1 MILENGYEIPEGYE
15 SMSCFHNCGFIIIWQ
30 SGKHQGV
37 GEKMDAHL
45 EECPFKPKRSTFR
58 TKGM

>member
-15 SMSCFHNCGFIIIWQ
+15 SMTCVHNCGFIIIWK
-30 SGKHQGV
+30 SGNHEGV
-37 GEKMDAHL
+37 GEKMDSHL
-45 EECPFKPKRSTFR
+45 VECPSKPKRSPFR

>member
-15 SMSCFHNCGFIIIWQ
+15 SMTCFHACGFIVIWK
-30 SGKHQGV
+30 SGRHDGV
-37 GEKMDAHL
+37 GEKMDSHL
-45 EECPFKPKRSTFR
+45 EECPNKPRQSPFR